1 MFEEIKSI
9 VKMNRYVSCFTVF
22 ILCLL
27 FSFSFVFA
35 DPVDDV
41 LPEYEDQATSVYDD
55 SNGNVVIVDNSA
67 IGNAISS
74 LADIISSGAISSS
87 EVISVEPVDM
97 NVTLQSVSV
106 STERISA
113 SDANGFKAVLL
124 GLIGDYETIITDY
137 EYRNNQNT
145 YTTHSIDITPDYS
158 WIWSTVIFGLVVYC
172 FFKMVGGFLCNR

>member
-1 MFEEIKSI
+1 
-9 VKMNRYVSCFTVF
+9 MNRYARFISVF
-22 ILCLL
+22 MFCVLFA
-27 FSFSFVFA
+27 FSFSFA
-35 DPVDDV
+35 DSVDDSVSEGTVETDVV
-41 LPEYEDQATSVYDD
+41 LPD
-55 SNGNVVIVDNSA
+55 SNGSVVIVDNSA

-74 LADIISSGAISSS
+74 LTDLISSGAISSP
-87 EVISVEPVDM
+87 EIVQVDPVDM
-97 NVTLQSVSV
+97 NVTLQSVNV

>member
-1 MFEEIKSI
+1 MLGGTEEGL
-9 VKMNRYVSCFTVF
+9 MNRYARFISVF
-22 ILCLL
+22 ILCFLFA
-27 FSFSFVFA
+27 FSFSFA
-35 DPVDDV
+35 DSVDDL
-41 LPEYEDQATSVYDD
+41 LPENEDQTTPVYDD

-67 IGNAISS
+67 IGDAISN
-74 LADIISSGAISSS
+74 LADIISSGAISS
-87 EVISVEPVDM
+87 EIVQVDPVDM
-97 NVTLQSVSV
+97 NVTLHSVNV

-113 SDANGFKAVLL
+113 SDTNGFKAVLL

-158 WIWSTVIFGLVVYC
+158 WICSTVIFGLVVYC

>member
-1 MFEEIKSI
+1 
-9 VKMNRYVSCFTVF
+9 MNRYVKCFTVF

-35 DPVDDV
+35 DTVDDL
-41 LPEYEDQATSVYDD
+41 LPEDEAQAITTYDD

-67 IGNAISS
+67 LGNAISS
-74 LADIISSGAISSS
+74 LADIISSGAISSP
-87 EVISVEPVDM
+87 EVVAIDPVDM
-97 NVTLQSVSV
+97 SVTLQSVSV